1 MQKQI
6 DKIID
11 WIKIYFAGTGTEN
24 TKAVVGISGG
34 KDSTIAAALLCRALG
49 PDRVIGVLMPD
60 GSQKDIQYA
69 YEVCEYLG
77 IKYYEI
83 NIGLTSSALA
93 EAFPDELFE
102 LNDDNDIYWTNTP
115 ARIRMATLY
124 GVAGLVGGRVCNTGN
139 RSEAY
144 IGYTTKY
151 GDLAGDFALLKHF
164 TVREVL
170 EIGDAL
176 DLPYNLVHKVPSDG
190 MSGKSDEDKIG
201 FSYETLDNYLLEGTY
216 PDYDTYCKIEQM
228 HKRGM
233 HKQACICLPAPQN
246 IAREKYIPK

>member
-1 MQKQI
+1 M
-6 DKIID
+6 
-11 WIKIYFAGTGTEN
+11 
-24 TKAVVGISGG
+24 
-34 KDSTIAAALLCRALG
+34 
-49 PDRVIGVLMPD
+49 
-60 GSQKDIQYA
+60 
-69 YEVCEYLG
+69 
-77 IKYYEI
+77 
-83 NIGLTSSALA
+83 
-93 EAFPDELFE
+93 FE
-102 LNDDNDIYWTNTP
+102 LNDDNDIYSTNTP
-115 ARIRMATLY
+115 VRIRMATLY

-144 IGYTTKY
+144 VGYTTKY
-151 GDLAGDFALLKHF
+151 GDLAGDFALLKNF

-176 DLPYNLVHKVPSDG
+176 ELAYNLVHNVPSDG